1 MHPVFTLPGSG
12 LPIMKSNLPLS
23 PSAGCRR
30 LLFCTLGILLL
41 GQVAVAAPPGPDGNR
56 GHLYRL
62 LNNPQV
68 HTYLGLSAEQAAAAG
83 QASARVVEDH
93 REAFAHALAPETKA
107 ERVPLV
113 ARVFVS
119 VTDATFKASEA
130 MMSPYQLARLRQ
142 IEVQTFGLRSLG
154 RPAVVEH
161 LGLTPDQQ
169 ARFRLHAE
177 EAGEIMKQ
185 LVQNRTLSAAERQA
199 RSAAVQRRNQE
210 VIAEVLTIEQRV
222 KWDLLVGA
230 SFVLSRDGR

>member
-1 MHPVFTLPGSG
+1 M
-12 LPIMKSNLPLS
+12 MKSNLPLL
-23 PSAGCRR
+23 PFAGFRRR
-30 LLFCTLGILLL
+30 LCATLGVILL
-41 GQVAVAAPPGPDGNR
+41 GPWAVAAPPGPDGNR

-68 HTYLGLSAEQAAAAG
+68 HAYLGLSAEQAAAAG

-93 REAFAHALAPETKA
+93 REAFARALAPETKA

-119 VTDATFKASEA
+119 VTDATFGALASVMA
-130 MMSPYQLARLRQ
+130 PHQLARLRQ

-154 RPAVVEH
+154 RPAVIEH
-161 LGLTPDQQ
+161 LGLTPAQQ

-185 LVQNRTLSAAERQA
+185 MVQDRTLNAAERQA
-199 RSAAVQRRNQE
+199 RGAAVQRRNQE
-210 VIAEVLTIEQRV
+210 VIAEVLAVEQRV

-230 SFVLSRDGR
+230 PFVLSRDDRQGAG